1 MAADR
6 PMMAAGIIIVAMF
19 LLGFFDNLVR
29 QIVPDVGLWQ
39 FHLFRSIMAI
49 CVLTLL
55 AALGMADLRAHRLW
69 AVMVRGGF
77 AALSMLIYFGC
88 LGFLPVG
95 QVAAGLFTAPIWVML
110 ISAVFLGRPIGATRM
125 AAALIGFVGVLI
137 VLNPFADGVRL
148 LALVPMIA
156 GILYA
161 IGGIATRQWCE
172 GESAVAML
180 FCFFLWLGVFGLIG
194 SLILT
199 LGAGAGDQS
208 DPGYLL
214 RGLVW
219 PTGWSWILMLA
230 QAFGSLL
237 GVGLLFR
244 AYQLA
249 DAGQVSVYEYSLL
262 PFAAVWSLVMY
273 DEPIRFAAIFGM
285 ALIVL
290 SGVVITL
297 RSREG

>member
-1 MAADR
+1 MTADK
-6 PMMAAGIIIVAMF
+6 PMMAAGLIVVVMF

-29 QIVPDVGLWQ
+29 QIAPDVGLWQ
-39 FHLFRSIMAI
+39 FHLFRSIIAV
-49 CVLTLL
+49 CVLFTIS
-55 AALGMADLRAHRLW
+55 ALGWANLRAQRVW

-77 AALSMLIYFGC
+77 AAFSMLIYFGC

-110 ISAVFLGRPIGATRM
+110 ISAVFLGKPIGVTRM
-125 AAALIGFVGVLI
+125 GAALIGFVGVLI
-137 VLNPFADGVRL
+137 VLNPFADGISL
-148 LALVPMIA
+148 MALVPMTA
-156 GILYA
+156 GIFYA

-180 FCFFLWLGVFGLIG
+180 FYFFLWLGLFGLIG
-194 SLILT
+194 SLILN
-199 LGAGAGDQS
+199 LAPGAGDGV

-214 RGLVW
+214 RGFVW
-219 PTGWSWILMLA
+219 PTAWSWLLILA

-237 GVGLLFR
+237 AVGLLFR

-249 DAGQVSVYEYSLL
+249 DAAQVSVYEYSML

-273 DEPIRFAAIFGM
+273 DEAIRSSAILGM
-285 ALIVL
+285 GLIVV
-290 SGVVITL
+290 SGVTISM
-297 RSREG
+297 RSRDS